1 MNTRRDFIKTAAVA
15 AAAPLFLSGGSVSG
29 SELPTQRMSNIPI
42 HLETFDYTGV
52 RLLDGMLKDQ
62 YTATRNFYYNVP
74 NDDILIG
81 FRRRGGL
88 PAPGHDL
95 PGWYGHDIF
104 NTFGQWLSGMSR
116 MYKATGDA
124 AILGKATLLM
134 NGWGKTIDPN
144 GYFYYSRDP
153 IRPHY
158 TYEKTVCGL
167 VDLYHFGGQKDALPL
182 LDKITDWAIKNLDRS
197 RINPTATDIASGG
210 TEWYTLCENLYRAY
224 LYTGDSKYKTFGDLW
239 RYTNYW
245 GMFNDGVE
253 PTPYG
258 FHAYSHVNTLSSAAM
273 TYAITGDEKYL
284 KTITNA
290 YDWFTQTQ
298 FYATGGWGPTERLQR
313 PDGSLGKSLEMTVAS
328 FETPCCSWACFK
340 LGKYLLQFTGEA
352 RYGDWMEKM
361 VYNGI
366 GAALPMS
373 GRGDTFY
380 YSDYNI
386 GGAHKVYFHM
396 AFPCCSGTY
405 SQAVP
410 DYHDI
415 IYFKDSTALYVNLFI
430 PSAVTWNY
438 QGYDVSVKQ
447 ETNYPESD
455 TTTLSIDPGSK
466 RAFGL
471 KFRVPEWCSG
481 ASAEVNGSRQD
492 ISCRPGSWA
501 TIQRTWNPGD
511 RVVIRIPASLRLV
524 PIDKQHPNRV
534 AVAIGPVVLVRLHAT
549 GMSVRGTEPSEWME
563 TSREP
568 LEYQVGPQPTGK
580 FVPFYRVR
588 GLTTGYG
595 MYFDLENLVRTP
607 EKAL

>member
-1 MNTRRDFIKTAAVA
+1 MNNRRDFMKKVAGAAVA
-15 AAAPLFLSGGSVSG
+15 PYFLGRAASGD
-29 SELPTQRMSNIPI
+29 TQFPAQHISNIPI
-42 HLETFDYTGV
+42 RLEPFDYTGV

-62 YTATRNFYYNVP
+62 YVATRNFYFNIP
-74 NDDILIG
+74 DDDILVG
-81 FRRRGGL
+81 FRKRDGL

-95 PGWYGHDIF
+95 PGWYEHDIF
-104 NTFGQWLSGMSR
+104 NTFGQWLSGMAR
-116 MYKATGDA
+116 MYKATGDD
-124 AILGKATLLM
+124 AILDKATKLM
-134 NGWGKTIDPN
+134 NGWGKTIDPD
-144 GYFYYSRDP
+144 GYFYYSHDP

-182 LDKITDWAIKNLDRS
+182 LDRITDWAIKNLDRG
-197 RINPTATDIASGG
+197 RKNPTSTDIASGG

-224 LYTGDSKYKTFGDLW
+224 QFTGDSKYKTFGDLW
-239 RYTNYW
+239 RYTHYW
-245 GMFNDGVE
+245 DMFNGDVE

-273 TYAITGDEKYL
+273 TYAITGDTKYL

-290 YDWFTQTQ
+290 YDWFMRTQ
-298 FYATGGWGPTERLQR
+298 FYATGGWGPTERLQA
-313 PDGSLGKSLEMTVAS
+313 PDGSLGKSLETTVAS

-380 YSDYNI
+380 YSDYNL

-396 AFPCCSGTY
+396 SFPCCSGTY

-415 IYFKDSTALYVNLFI
+415 IYFKDPDTLYVNLFV
-430 PSAVTWNY
+430 PSEVTWNY
-438 QGYDVSVKQ
+438 QGHNISVKQ
-447 ETNYPESD
+447 ETDYPESD
-455 TTTLSIDPGSK
+455 TTTLSINPGNEQ
-466 RAFGL
+466 AFGL

-481 ASAEVNGSRQD
+481 ASVQVNGSKQD
-492 ISCRPGSWA
+492 ISCRPGNWA
-501 TIQRTWNPGD
+501 TIQRVWHPGD
-511 RVVIRIPASLRLV
+511 QATIRIPSSLRLA
-524 PIDKQHPNRV
+524 PIDQQHPNRV
-534 AVAIGPVVLVRLHAT
+534 AAMIGPVVLVRLHAT
-549 GMSVRGTEPSEWME
+549 TMAVRRTDPSEWMRP
-563 TSREP
+563 SGQS
-568 LEYQVGPQPTGK
+568 LEYKVPLQPPGK
-580 FVPFYRVR
+580 FVPFYKVQN
-588 GLTTGYG
+588 LTTGYG
-595 MYFDLENLVRTP
+595 MYFDLET
-607 EKAL
+607 